1 MKLLS
6 LMYDYPSHR
15 IQKNS
20 VFFALR
26 KSYAYNEREQAAN
39 QTWLWKPDH
48 IIINK
53 MWKESV
59 QLAAASWPYHSNNND
74 DDTPV
79 NSKVYR

>member
-20 VFFALR
+20 AFFALR

-48 IIINK
+48 SSSTKCGKSLCSLLLRVGLIIAII
-53 MWKESV
+53 MMTH
-59 QLAAASWPYHSNNND
+59 Q
-74 DDTPV
+74 
-79 NSKVYR
+79 